1 MLQYLV
7 FLWAFINILW
17 IIPYIRDTLKWVT
30 KPNRVT
36 WLIWWLAPLITAI
49 ISFYNWVYLSAIPIF
64 ITWILPLLVFFI
76 SFFNKNSYWKLWYID
91 YFCWIFAILS
101 LTLYFITKNVILSI
115 SLSILA
121 DFFATLPTLIK
132 SWKSPY
138 SETLISYIL
147 AFLSFFTSFF
157 AMKSFDFLELAF
169 ILYLILMVAILISVI
184 YLRRFFVKNLQDS

>member
-1 MLQYLV
+1 
-7 FLWAFINILW
+7 
-17 IIPYIRDTLKWVT
+17 
-30 KPNRVT
+30 
-36 WLIWWLAPLITAI
+36 
-49 ISFYNWVYLSAIPIF
+49 
-64 ITWILPLLVFFI
+64 
-76 SFFNKNSYWKLWYID
+76 
-91 YFCWIFAILS
+91 
-101 LTLYFITKNVILSI
+101 
-115 SLSILA
+115 LA